1 MIRSAYSIETTLGEL
16 DLKIRA
22 FLLIA
27 LMIGGAYMMLEAYQQ
42 EEKPFTEILYAMNAP
57 FNSLTFTK
65 PTGDGTE
72 SWVVD
77 EQAEIEALL
86 NFLQNYHV
94 RKLKPEEINVYDD
107 VNQFSIRL
115 EDENGR
121 ELSIML
127 SEDLI
132 IQDSLLY
139 YEVVDGPLDAEWLL
153 SFFISNQ

>member
-1 MIRSAYSIETTLGEL
+1 M
-16 DLKIRA
+16 LKIRA

-27 LMIGGAYMMLEAYQQ
+27 LMIGGAYMMIQTYNH
-42 EEKPFTEILYAMNAP
+42 EEKPFNEIIHAMNAP

-65 PTGDGTE
+65 PTENGLE

-77 EQAEIEALL
+77 EHSEIEALL
-86 NFLQNYHV
+86 NFLENYHV
-94 RKLKPEEINVYDD
+94 RKLQPEEINVFDD
-107 VNQFSIRL
+107 VNHFSIRL
-115 EDENGR
+115 QDDNGR
-121 ELSIML
+121 ELSILL

-139 YEVVDGPLDAEWLL
+139 YEVVDGPLDLEWLL

>member
-1 MIRSAYSIETTLGEL
+1 M
-16 DLKIRA
+16 KIRA
-22 FLLIA
+22 FLLVA
-27 LMIGGAYMMLEAYQQ
+27 LMIGGAYMMVQTYDQDELA
-42 EEKPFTEILYAMNAP
+42 FSEILNAMNAP

-65 PTGDGTE
+65 PSDTGTE

-77 EQAEIEALL
+77 EQAEIESLL
-86 NFLQNYHV
+86 SFLQNYHV

-107 VNQFSIRL
+107 VNHFSIRL
-115 EDENGR
+115 QDDNGR

-139 YEVVDGPLDAEWLL
+139 YEVVDGPLDVEWLL